1 MANTA
6 KWTVDPSHSSVGFWV
21 RHLMVSK
28 VHGSFTKWSAS
39 IDIDDENPARSSV
52 EAQIETASIDTREAQ
67 RDGHLRTA
75 EFFDVEQFPHM
86 TFKSTSIQKVDAQN
100 FRVTGDLTIKGVTQ
114 SVVLEVED
122 EGRAKHPFAG
132 DLRAAFSARTSIKRS
147 DFGLTWN
154 AAVETG
160 GVVVSDKVEIVL
172 EIQAAKPA

>member
-1 MANTA
+1 MANAA
-6 KWTVDPSHSSVGFWV
+6 KWTVDPSHSNVGFWV

-28 VHGSFTKWSAS
+28 VHGSFTKWSATVE
-39 IDIDDENPARSSV
+39 IDDENPARSSV
-52 EAQIETASIDTREAQ
+52 EAQIETASIDTRDAQ

-100 FRVTGDLTIKGVTQ
+100 FRVVGDLTIKGVTN
-114 SVVLEVED
+114 SVVLEVVD

-132 DLRAAFSARTSIKRS
+132 DLRAAFSAHTSIKRS

-154 AAVETG
+154 AALETG